1 MKTFDN
7 SPCILY
13 FEATSVY
20 TASRA
25 VLVPPLCTAYNTA
38 TYYRNNFRV
47 YVCKKKLEKCFDWHH
62 SQILTLS
69 YFLDLLSFHKF
80 TQNTQIFVCCL
91 SKSFEKKWRETEK
104 NKIVT
109 FAFMYHVLWVC
120 ELIRIVELRCHFFS
134 SSFGVKNYCFLIFYS
149 SIIVS
154 NFPLNNSKANWQ

>member
-25 VLVPPLCTAYNTA
+25 VLVPPPCTAYHAA

-62 SQILTLS
+62 SEILTLS
-69 YFLDLLSFHKF
+69 YFLVLLSLHKF
-80 TQNTQIFVCCL
+80 TQNTQIIVFCL
-91 SKSFEKKWRETEK
+91 SKSFEKKWRGTEK
-104 NKIVT
+104 IKSVT
-109 FAFMYHVLWVC
+109 FVVMYHWHVNSFPVWSYPGISCHQVLA
-120 ELIRIVELRCHFFS
+120 LKNIAFYYFFPQLL
-134 SSFGVKNYCFLIFYS
+134 FVIFL
-149 SIIVS
+149 
-154 NFPLNNSKANWQ
+154 

>member
-1 MKTFDN
+1 MICQIVWKKKDWLAPLLLLTGGISNFLPLKTFDN

-47 YVCKKKLEKCFDWHH
+47 YVCKKKLQKCFDWHH

-91 SKSFEKKWRETEK
+91 SKSFEKKWRETDI
-104 NKIVT
+104 NKIVI
-109 FAFMYHVLWVC
+109 FVVMYDWHVN
-120 ELIRIVELRCHFFS
+120 
-134 SSFGVKNYCFLIFYS
+134 SFPFLVIKF
-149 SIIVS
+149 
-154 NFPLNNSKANWQ
+154 WR